1 MEVKLVRWEAEYYGD
16 FFQYSRDKELYDNM
30 SDDFPHTEEECREA
44 VASFAESDDKR
55 ACFRAIL
62 VDGKVCGCIAAF
74 FESGMYCKNAEI
86 AYWIGKKE
94 RGKGIMTKVITDF
107 VNFLF
112 SGFDIGRVYARP
124 FQYNAASCKVLEKTG
139 FEKEGVLRNS
149 VYKNGSIYNAVMYAV
164 IKEAFCNNNE

>member
-1 MEVKLVRWEAEYYGD
+1 MEVKLAKWEEEYYEA
-16 FFQYSRDKELYDNM
+16 FFQYSKDKELYDNM
-30 SDDFPHTEEECREA
+30 SDDFPHTEEECRA
-44 VASFAESDDKR
+44 VVISFAECNDKR

-62 VDGKVCGCIAAF
+62 VDEKVCGCIAAF

-86 AYWIGKKE
+86 AYWIGKEE

-124 FQYNAASCKVLEKTG
+124 FQYNTASCKVLEKAG
-139 FEKEGVLRNS
+139 FRKEGVLQNS
-149 VYKNGSIYNAVMYAV
+149 VYKEGNIYNAVMYAV
-164 IKEAFCNNNE
+164 IKEA